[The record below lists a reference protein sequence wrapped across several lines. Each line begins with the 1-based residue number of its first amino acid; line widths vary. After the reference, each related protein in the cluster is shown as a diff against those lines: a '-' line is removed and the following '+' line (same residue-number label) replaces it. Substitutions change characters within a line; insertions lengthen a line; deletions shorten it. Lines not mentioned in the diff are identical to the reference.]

1 LRWRGR
7 RSGGGL
13 IDAGPGDGEVMGA
26 DDWPAFRGRYVVR
39 SVARA
44 GAVANL
50 EPIAVVVALT
60 LVLGPVL
67 LFLLPIELLVMA
79 RFVRQGTYVSD
90 DSLVLRGPFATRR
103 LARADVD
110 RFVIEDVYRGRT
122 RTPSRAGV
130 AVLRD
135 GRRIRL
141 PGLSSSRSEPGE
153 PDATVR
159 ALAAAARLDI
169 SLSS

>member
-1 LRWRGR
+1 LRWLRR
-7 RSGGGL
+7 RSGGGP
-13 IDAGPGDGEVMGA
+13 IDGRAGDDEVTRA
-26 DDWPAFRGRYVVR
+26 DDGPPFRGRFVVR

-50 EPIAVVVALT
+50 EPLAVVVALT
-60 LVLGPVL
+60 FVLGPVL
-67 LFLLPIELLVMA
+67 LFLLPIELVVMA

-110 RFVIEDVYRGRT
+110 RFVVEDVYRGRT

-141 PGLSSSRSEPGE
+141 PGLSSSRSEPRE

-159 ALAAAARLDI
+159 ALAAAARLDV
-169 SLSS
+169 SPSP